1 MGEFSLGFSLITK
14 YLSDRLNRRF
24 FRAIFW
30 KGIWNSLI
38 IFFLKELGLEMNLG
52 FINGRFS
59 MKEFLKGISNQI
71 FFVCNSNLPFDKL
84 ACQSEKIIQ
93 EGKNEPWN
101 VNCQY
106 QKYRQNFSFFS
117 TLDNF

>member
-1 MGEFSLGFSLITK
+1 
-14 YLSDRLNRRF
+14 
-24 FRAIFW
+24 
-30 KGIWNSLI
+30 
-38 IFFLKELGLEMNLG
+38 MNLG

-84 ACQSEKIIQ
+84 ACQREKIMQ

-101 VNCQY
+101 VNC
-106 QKYRQNFSFFS
+106 
-117 TLDNF
+117 